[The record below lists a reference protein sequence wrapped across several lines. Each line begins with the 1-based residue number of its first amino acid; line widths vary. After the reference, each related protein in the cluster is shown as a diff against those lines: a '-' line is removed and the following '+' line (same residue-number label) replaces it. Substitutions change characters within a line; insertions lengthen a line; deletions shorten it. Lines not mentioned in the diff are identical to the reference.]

1 MDVPW
6 RSKRHPIF
14 RRLMVDEGRR
24 LSWLAARIGYS
35 HQHVKNVSAGSWPAS
50 ARFRAACAA
59 LVGARECDLFEMGGT
74 DSVPPRDGSRR
85 RGAKATTKPREDD
98 AAE

>member
-1 MDVPW
+1 MPHDEDRVRGWPW
-6 RSKRHPIF
+6 VSLNMRPHH
-14 RRLMVDEGRR
+14 
-24 LSWLAARIGYS
+24 LAAWTALAR
-35 HQHVKNVSAGSWPAS
+35 SAGRSRADLMREALEQVGLPY
-50 ARFRAACAA
+50 ARSVARAAGGG
-59 LVGARECDLFEMGGT
+59 LGGGT